1 MTWYDKLFIVSM
13 TCWVF
18 STAGV
23 ITAFAGL
30 LFSNR
35 P

>member
-1 MTWYDKLFIVSM
+1 MTWYDKLFVISM
-13 TCWVF
+13 ISWAI
-18 STAGV
+18 SSAGV

-35 P
+35 